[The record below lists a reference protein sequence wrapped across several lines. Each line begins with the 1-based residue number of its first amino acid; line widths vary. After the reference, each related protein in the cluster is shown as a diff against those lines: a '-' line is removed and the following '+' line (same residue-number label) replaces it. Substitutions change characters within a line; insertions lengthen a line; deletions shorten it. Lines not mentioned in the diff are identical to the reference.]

1 MVTMTEPAIEQVT
14 RSGEHGWALTYL
26 FLEDVYTITG
36 VPMPE
41 SVVWLVGAVR
51 GEVTCLD
58 EFEGLVD
65 QLAQAHAAAEAVLRH
80 CGYEVE
86 FSYGYVI
93 RKATTQEDG

>member
-1 MVTMTEPAIEQVT
+1 MVTMTEQDIDQVS

-41 SVVWLVGAVR
+41 SIVWLVGEVK
-51 GEVTCLD
+51 GEVASLN
-58 EFEGLVD
+58 EFEGLMEELGV
-65 QLAQAHAAAEAVLRH
+65 AHANAEAVLRH

-93 RKATTQEDG
+93 RKATQEDGT